1 MAELSARYAVT
12 LFDLAIEDGAMDEI
26 LGQAFSVRDVLT
38 SDGCADAMKDPHISK
53 KEKRRFIDDVF
64 ADGLHSDLYGLLR
77 LMIEKS
83 HESLMTDA
91 ISRFIAMAE
100 EYNGKTDAV
109 VVSAAELDENQIS
122 VLKSLLSKK
131 LNKQVEISQKLDA
144 SLIGG
149 MYILVDGYL
158 IDRTVKKQLDD
169 LRDSIKKVL

>member
-1 MAELSARYAVT
+1 MAELSARYAVA
-12 LFDLAIEDGAMDEI
+12 LFDLAEEDGALDEI
-26 LGQAFSVRDVLT
+26 LGQAVSVRDVLL

-64 ADGLHSDLYGLLR
+64 AGGLHNDLHGLLC

-91 ISRFIAMAE
+91 ISKFIAMAE
-100 EYNGKTDAV
+100 EHNGKTDAV
-109 VVSAAELDENQIS
+109 VVSAAELDEKQIS
-122 VLKSLLSKK
+122 ALKGLLSKK
-131 LNKQVEISQKLDA
+131 LSKQVEISQKVDA